1 MKTVV
6 PLAAS
11 QEEALEAF
19 RQLVTGGVT
28 DARDEWVEV
37 DFGDYAHV
45 IHQED
50 RLRQIPWIAPTLQS
64 PDQIIRL
71 PLDIKGGHLKQVEDY
86 IRRIY
91 LSDDDEEGTLF
102 LVGVERTVWGL
113 RLRTWFAPRR
123 QEEYVED
130 LGGDVIWT
138 PKKPS

>member
-6 PLAAS
+6 PPAAS

-19 RQLVTGGVT
+19 RQLATGGVT
-28 DARDEWVEV
+28 DGRGEQVEV

-71 PLDIKGGHLKQVEDY
+71 PLDMRGGRPKQVEDY
-86 IRRIY
+86 IKRIY
-91 LSDDDEEGTLF
+91 ESDDDEDGTLF
-102 LVGVERTVWGL
+102 LVGVERTLWGL

-123 QEEYVED
+123 QEAYIEE

-138 PKKPS
+138 PEKPS